1 MRAYDPTRWKE
12 TTNIIQRAL
21 VANGH
26 KATLLTQGFGEP
38 FGSFACWDIDQVEV
52 VSMILEENGTV
63 TLMSF
68 PGKHPI
74 ERFGSLKSMA
84 FYLEPESTD
93 AQA

>member
-1 MRAYDPTRWKE
+1 MRSNDPTRWKE
-12 TTNIIQRAL
+12 TTGIIQRAL

-26 KATLLTQGFGEP
+26 KATLLTQGFGDP
-38 FGSFACWDIDQVEV
+38 FDNIACWAVDQVEL
-52 VSMILEENGTV
+52 VSMILGENGSV